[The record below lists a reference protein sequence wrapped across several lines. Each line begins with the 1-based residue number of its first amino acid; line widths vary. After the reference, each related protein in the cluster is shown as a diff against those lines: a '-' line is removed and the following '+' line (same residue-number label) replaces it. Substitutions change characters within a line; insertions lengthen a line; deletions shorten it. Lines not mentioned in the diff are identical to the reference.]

1 MDNKGTDIS
10 ELEKRLFI
18 LESGKNFKNLEKR
31 IKRLERDL
39 NCRNLEDRIKILEN
53 EIKYIKSA
61 IQYLIKKKKFTD

>member
-1 MDNKGTDIS
+1 MDNKGIDLS

-31 IKRLERDL
+31 IQRLEMEL

-53 EIKYIKSA
+53 ELKHIKSA